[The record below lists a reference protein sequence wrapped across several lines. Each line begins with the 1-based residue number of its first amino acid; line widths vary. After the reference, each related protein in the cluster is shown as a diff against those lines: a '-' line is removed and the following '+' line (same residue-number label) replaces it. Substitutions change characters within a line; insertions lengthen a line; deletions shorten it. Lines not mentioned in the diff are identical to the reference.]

1 MSGPEEKSSEE
12 QTAAQNRGAGWI
24 WPVVK
29 WSLFAVVAFFV
40 ARHAE
45 TLAGELSRR
54 PAQVRWPFVAWAAL
68 VAAGAWTPSVL
79 YWWRLVGRAG
89 YPVPLATIVHAYW
102 AGHIGKYVPGKA
114 VAIAVRCTILKEV
127 GVPLG
132 VSARTAVQETLV
144 SMLLGLA
151 RPIREAVGGP
161 ICCTLQGED
170 LFLEGLREPFRRQA
184 LALIREHAESVD
196 AFLAVSTFYA
206 DFMADYLSIPRE
218 KIHVVPLGINLQ
230 DYEGQ
235 AEAGRRPLTDRP
247 WTIGYFAR
255 IAPEKGLHLLVE
267 AYCRLRERAD
277 FPPARL
283 LAAGYLAPEHRGYL
297 QAQEARLAEAGLAD
311 EFTYQGALDRD
322 AKLRFFREID
332 LLSMPT
338 TYAEPKGL
346 PVLEAMASG
355 VPVVQPRWGAF
366 PEILERTGGGVLFE
380 PNDVGSLV
388 KALLELSLNPELAR
402 DLGRAGWAGVRA
414 HYPVAQMATRAVD
427 LYASLS

>member
-1 MSGPEEKSSEE
+1 MRILYL
-12 QTAAQNRGAGWI
+12 TAG
-24 WPVVK
+24 
-29 WSLFAVVAFFV
+29 
-40 ARHAE
+40 
-45 TLAGELSRR
+45 
-54 PAQVRWPFVAWAAL
+54 
-68 VAAGAWTPSVL
+68 AAGMYCGSCLRDNALATELLRQGHDVTLQPLYTPPLTDEPSVSQEKVFFGGISVYL
-79 YWWRLVGRAG
+79 EQHSALFRHTPRWLDRLWDSGVALRA
-89 YPVPLATIVHAYW
+89 AS
-102 AGHIGKYVPGKA
+102 KRS
-114 VAIAVRCTILKEV
+114 IAVDPDSLGQLTLSILQGREGRQRKEIAK
-127 GVPLG
+127 LIDWL
-132 VSARTAVQETLV
+132 RVQPRYDV
-144 SMLLGLA
+144 VDMQNSMLLGLA

-170 LFLEGLREPFRRQA
+170 LFLEGLREPFRGQA

-388 KALLELSLNPELAR
+388 KALLELSLNPEWAR